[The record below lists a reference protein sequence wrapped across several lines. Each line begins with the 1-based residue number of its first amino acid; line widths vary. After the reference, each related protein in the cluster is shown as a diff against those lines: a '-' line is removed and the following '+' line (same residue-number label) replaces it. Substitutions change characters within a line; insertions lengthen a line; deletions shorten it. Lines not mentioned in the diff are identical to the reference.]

1 MTTLDPTEV
10 EVRPA
15 STVMLVRDGDQGI
28 EVFMVRRNP
37 RSEFV
42 GGAFVFP
49 GGAVDDHDQ
58 HPAVADHCVG
68 LADADASASLGIDAG
83 GLAYW
88 VAAIRETFEECGLL
102 LAYDQR
108 GDIVRFDDPEVEAR
122 FVGHRRRVDVG
133 DLSMIELCRQEQL
146 TLASDSIHY
155 FSHWVTPVG
164 PPRRYDTRFFVA
176 RAPEAQ
182 VGLHDDR
189 ETVASL
195 WVRPVEALE
204 RAEAGELEI
213 IFPTARNLEALTR
226 FSAADQVLAAA
237 QCQPEVTAVRP
248 RTVQEPGGTRISLP
262 GDPGYE
268 GAAS

>member
-1 MTTLDPTEV
+1 MTTLDPTQV

-15 STVMLVRDGDQGI
+15 ATVMLVRDGNDGL

-37 RSEFV
+37 QSEFV

-49 GGAVDDHDQ
+49 GGAVDEHDA
-58 HPAVADHCVG
+58 HPAMAEHCVG
-68 LADADASASLGIDAG
+68 LVDVDASTALGIGAG

-102 LAYDQR
+102 LAYDR
-108 GDIVRFDDPEVEAR
+108 DGAVVRFDRPHTEAR
-122 FVGHRRRVDVG
+122 FVGHRRRVDAG
-133 DLSMIELCRQEQL
+133 EMSMVDLCRTEQL
-146 TLASDSIHY
+146 TLASDAVHY

-195 WVRPVEALE
+195 WVRPADAIE
-204 RAEAGELEI
+204 RARAGELEI
-213 IFPTARNLEALTR
+213 ILPTARNLEALTR
-226 FSAADQVLAAA
+226 FDRADDVLAAA
-237 QCQPEVTAVRP
+237 AGRPEATSVRP
-248 RTVQEPGGTRISLP
+248 HTFHEDGGTRISLP
-262 GDPGYE
+262 GDPGYQ